1 MRIVS
6 VGVPVVTD
14 PAGGWN
20 FWPLLTVPFT
30 LHIAIR
36 WLRFP
41 LRLWV
46 AVASLLVGLAG
57 ADAIGAWGVLPV
69 ATGAASVVAIWSMV
83 LGQRHRDHPPPV

>member
-14 PAGGWN
+14 LAGGWS
-20 FWPLLTVPFT
+20 FWPLLTVP
-30 LHIAIR
+30 LALLVAIR

-46 AVASLLVGLAG
+46 AVASLLVGLAC

-69 ATGAASVVAIWSMV
+69 AAGTVSVVAIWSMV
-83 LGQRHRDHPPPV
+83 LGQRRRDHPPPV